1 MKTEFVVLLVALL
14 ALTLVILPAYAEVE
28 SVNISPSVLVVGQ
41 PITFSGIVS
50 RSSLGDRIGLY
61 VYAGSNCP
69 AKPAVASTYTV
80 ANSTTTT
87 MAGNAT
93 GIYNVTLAFPIS
105 YSSGW
110 LVAVQYQNGLP
121 AGSYSVGVQDMTT
134 EAVLCKN
141 FTVISQQPTPEFS
154 EPIVAVFLTLLAS
167 LYLVR
172 RTRI

>member
-1 MKTEFVVLLVALL
+1 MKAEFVILLVAML
-14 ALTLVILPAYAEVE
+14 AVTLVLPAYAEVE

-69 AKPAVASTYTV
+69 AKPAIASTYTV

-87 MAGNAT
+87 MTNNAT

-110 LVAVQYQNGLP
+110 LVALQYQNGLP

-141 FTVISQQPTPEFS
+141 FTVTSQQPTLEFS

-172 RTRI
+172 RKRI